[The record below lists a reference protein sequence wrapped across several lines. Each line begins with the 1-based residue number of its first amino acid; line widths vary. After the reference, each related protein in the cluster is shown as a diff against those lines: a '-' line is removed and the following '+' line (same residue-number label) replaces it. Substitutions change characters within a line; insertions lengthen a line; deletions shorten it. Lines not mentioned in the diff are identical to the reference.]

1 MVNDLGHG
9 FINRPCPMCSGKL
22 GKEET
27 VKESFHEDH
36 DDNPERQKLPK
47 TGIRWTHNIF
57 TRKCLNCGLEVRA
70 LTKEGSFKETEW
82 KKKKV
87 GFHG

>member
-1 MVNDLGHG
+1 MVDY
-9 FINRPCPMCSGKL
+9 INRPCPMCSGKL
-22 GKEET
+22 GEEEIT

-36 DDNPERQKLPK
+36 DDDPERQKFPR
-47 TGIRWTHNIF
+47 TGIRWSRNIF
-57 TRKCLNCGLEVRA
+57 KRKCLNCGLEVNA
-70 LTKEGSFKETEW
+70 LTKEGSHKATEW